1 MQDNILLIEDKL
13 VDNFNPITLTKTSME
28 LQFGKNSLYNEI
40 NNKLQSKNTDLFVRK
55 HLIEKSKKIFR
66 NASINK
72 IKSDGDIYIVNSLI
86 NPNNQNINKLFKNK
100 GKFIA
105 KSDNKLVCAKI
116 PTSIIKDIQELESF
130 KIINKILRIK
140 KYPIKNIDKST
151 LIKFPWELLKESY
164 KAINNQFKLLNKIPN
179 QKINKST
186 TNNKKLWISKKANL
200 IDKNKI
206 FFDTN
211 KGPIIIDDGALIEP
225 FSFIMGPTYIGKNT
239 KINGA
244 RIYSKTSIGNN
255 CIIGGEIEGSI
266 IHEYTNKAHL
276 GYIGHSIIGSWVNIG
291 ALTTN
296 SNLKNTYG
304 KIKINIGRKKILTN
318 EIKYGCMIGDNVKTS
333 IGSLIF
339 TGINIGPCSQ
349 LYGYT
354 SENIPAFTIYN
365 NLKKR
370 ELIESKINKII
381 LTQSRVMKRRN
392 ISQTNHDRKLLR
404 DLFKMTNKERKYMK
418 VKKGVINI

>member
-1 MQDNILLIEDKL
+1 M
-13 VDNFNPITLTKTSME
+13 
-28 LQFGKNSLYNEI
+28 
-40 NNKLQSKNTDLFVRK
+40 
-55 HLIEKSKKIFR
+55 
-66 NASINK
+66 
-72 IKSDGDIYIVNSLI
+72 
-86 NPNNQNINKLFKNK
+86 
-100 GKFIA
+100 
-105 KSDNKLVCAKI
+105 
-116 PTSIIKDIQELESF
+116 
-130 KIINKILRIK
+130 
-140 KYPIKNIDKST
+140 
-151 LIKFPWELLKESY
+151 
-164 KAINNQFKLLNKIPN
+164 
-179 QKINKST
+179 
-186 TNNKKLWISKKANL
+186 
-200 IDKNKI
+200 
-206 FFDTN
+206 
-211 KGPIIIDDGALIEP
+211 IDDGALIEP

>member
-55 HLIEKSKKIFR
+55 HLIEKSKKKFS

-86 NPNNQNINKLFKNK
+86 NPNNQNINKLFINK

-151 LIKFPWELLKESY
+151 LIKFPWELLKESSI
-164 KAINNQFKLLNKIPN
+164 AINNQFKLLNKIPN

-186 TNNKKLWISKKANL
+186 TNNKILWISK
-200 IDKNKI
+200 
-206 FFDTN
+206 
-211 KGPIIIDDGALIEP
+211 
-225 FSFIMGPTYIGKNT
+225 
-239 KINGA
+239 
-244 RIYSKTSIGNN
+244 
-255 CIIGGEIEGSI
+255 
-266 IHEYTNKAHL
+266 
-276 GYIGHSIIGSWVNIG
+276 
-291 ALTTN
+291 
-296 SNLKNTYG
+296 
-304 KIKINIGRKKILTN
+304 
-318 EIKYGCMIGDNVKTS
+318 
-333 IGSLIF
+333 
-339 TGINIGPCSQ
+339 
-349 LYGYT
+349 
-354 SENIPAFTIYN
+354 
-365 NLKKR
+365 
-370 ELIESKINKII
+370 
-381 LTQSRVMKRRN
+381 
-392 ISQTNHDRKLLR
+392 
-404 DLFKMTNKERKYMK
+404 
-418 VKKGVINI
+418 